1 MSVYFVSMNYTD
13 VGLLEVKQKGFDY
26 AAAFLINCH
35 DGKIQTTFSSNSGP
49 HNTIVNIIILI
60 IIIYWDNDN

>member
-1 MSVYFVSMNYTD
+1 MNYTD

-35 DGKIQTTFSSNSGP
+35 DGKSRQLFLATLGP
-49 HNTIVNIIILI
+49 IIL
-60 IIIYWDNDN
+60 

>member
-1 MSVYFVSMNYTD
+1 MNYTD

-35 DGKIQTTFSSNSGP
+35 DGKIQTTFSSNSGL

-60 IIIYWDNDN
+60 IIIY